1 MTQTIWTVI
10 AKSEIGTAI
19 YPQDTASSTDKI
31 EIAKWMEPVL
41 DNGATVVVIEI
52 TDHGVVDVT
61 DDMIEFCAAEIIGRD
76 DGKGFEAWVQD
87 SAAYSQYEEEVLEAE
102 RADAAEYHRNP
113 AAYYGCPSRL

>member
-10 AKSEIGTAI
+10 ATSEVGSKI
-19 YPQDTASSTDKI
+19 YPQDTASSTDKA
-31 EIAKWMEPVL
+31 EIAKWMEAIL
-41 DNGATVVVIEI
+41 DNDATVTVLEI
-52 TDHGVVDVT
+52 SNHGVVDVT

-76 DGKGFEAWVQD
+76 DGKGFQPWVQD
-87 SAAYSQYEEEVLEAE
+87 TAAYSEYEEEVLEAE